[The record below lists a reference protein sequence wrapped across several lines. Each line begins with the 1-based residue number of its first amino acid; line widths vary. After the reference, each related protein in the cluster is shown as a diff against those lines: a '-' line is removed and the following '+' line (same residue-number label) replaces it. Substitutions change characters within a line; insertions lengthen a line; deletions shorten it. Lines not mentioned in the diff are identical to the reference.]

1 MIEAILSSAPA
12 LYPVFAVLGLGLGTM
27 ALWQARPRQ
36 WPVVAAVLWGL
47 SLAGEVAATLTPTTT
62 GSSGKPTCSIG
73 TGVWETATTLQGLMN
88 IALYVPLALFA
99 TVVLRRPLTVLAACV
114 VLSAVT
120 EVGQTLLGTGR
131 SCDAADLVDNVLGA
145 LIGTV
150 AAVVWLWFRRHKP
163 LVGRRD
169 GLHGLATAGT
179 GLVAVTAV
187 IWLYVPLHHDAA
199 GFNAHSAADET
210 EMPQH
215 IAAQLFGPGTLL
227 QTTRLTTIPEKPTEP
242 ILDATTDRGQFRI
255 DWPTGRL
262 LNSASA
268 NSRIDPGPLTRDQVL
283 KVGTDFAATW
293 FSDLTR
299 AVTPTLA
306 STDTAGG
313 AYMLTY
319 RRYNADNVLMPMR
332 LDITVST
339 SGRVM
344 ASSARWDA
352 DPQLP
357 QPTVTADTAKQR
369 AVAAVPGSRADT
381 TFLLAKQIDGQWR
394 PCWVVNLIK
403 PGETQS
409 SGRVEF
415 IDAVTGQSVAHQ
427 G

>member
-12 LYPVFAVLGLGLGTM
+12 LFPVFAALGLVLGSL

-47 SLAGEVAATLTPTTT
+47 SLAGEVAATLTPTSS

-73 TGVWETATTLQGLMN
+73 TGVWETAATPQGLMN
-88 IALYVPLALFA
+88 IALYVPLAFFA
-99 TVVLRRPLTVLAACV
+99 TLVLRRPLTVLAACA

-120 EVGQTLLGTGR
+120 EVGQTMLGTGR
-131 SCDAADLVDNVLGA
+131 SCDAADLVDNGAGA

-150 AAVVWLWFRRHKP
+150 AAVVWLWLRRHKP
-163 LVGRRD
+163 LFGRRD
-169 GLHGLATAGT
+169 VLHGLATTGT
-179 GLVAVTAV
+179 GLAAVTAA
-187 IWLYVPLHHDAA
+187 IWLFVPLHHDAA
-199 GFNAHSAADET
+199 GFNAHAAAEDTET
-210 EMPQH
+210 PQR

-227 QTTRLTTIPEKPTEP
+227 QTTHVATIPEEP
-242 ILDATTDRGQFRI
+242 SQSILDATTDRGRFRI
-255 DWPTGRL
+255 EWPAGRL
-262 LNSASA
+262 LLSASA
-268 NSRIDPGPLTRDQVL
+268 NSQIDPGPLTRDQVL
-283 KVGTDFAATW
+283 KVGTDFATTW
-293 FSDLTR
+293 FLDLTR
-299 AVTPTLA
+299 ALTPTLT

-313 AYMLTY
+313 AYLLTY

-332 LDITVST
+332 VDITVST

-344 ASSARWDA
+344 ASSARWDT

-357 QPTVTADTAKQR
+357 HPTVTADTAKRR
-369 AVAAVPGSRADT
+369 AAAAVPGSRADT

-394 PCWVVNLIK
+394 PCWAVNLIK

-409 SGRVEF
+409 SGTVEF
-415 IDAVTGQSVAHQ
+415 IDAVTGQSTAHQ

>member
-1 MIEAILSSAPA
+1 MIEAIFSSAPA
-12 LYPVFAVLGLGLGTM
+12 LLPVFAVLGLVLGT
-27 ALWQARPRQ
+27 AASWQARPRQ
-36 WPVVAAVLWGL
+36 WPTAVAVLWGL
-47 SLAGEVAATLTPTTT
+47 SLAGEVAATLTPTVT
-62 GSSGKPTCSIG
+62 GSSGKPTCSVG

-99 TVVLRRPLTVLAACV
+99 TLALRRPLTVLAACA
-114 VLSAVT
+114 VLSAAT
-120 EVGQTLLGTGR
+120 EVCQTLLGTGR

-150 AAVVWLWFRRHKP
+150 GAVVWLWLSHHKP
-163 LVGRRD
+163 LFGRRD
-169 GLHGLATAGT
+169 GLHGLAAAGT
-179 GLVAVTAV
+179 GLAAVTAV

-227 QTTRLTTIPEKPTEP
+227 QTTHLTTTPEQPPQST
-242 ILDATTDRGQFRI
+242 LDATTDRGQFRI
-255 DWPTGRL
+255 EWPTGRL

-268 NSRIDPGPLTRDQVL
+268 DSRIDPGPLTQDQVL
-283 KVGTDFAATW
+283 KVGTDFATTW
-293 FSDLTR
+293 FADLTR
-299 AVTPTLA
+299 AVTPTLT

-339 SGRVM
+339 TGRVM

-357 QPTVTADTAKQR
+357 PPTVTADTAKQR

-394 PCWVVNLIK
+394 PCWVVNLVK
-403 PGETQS
+403 PGETQR
-409 SGRVEF
+409 SGTVEF